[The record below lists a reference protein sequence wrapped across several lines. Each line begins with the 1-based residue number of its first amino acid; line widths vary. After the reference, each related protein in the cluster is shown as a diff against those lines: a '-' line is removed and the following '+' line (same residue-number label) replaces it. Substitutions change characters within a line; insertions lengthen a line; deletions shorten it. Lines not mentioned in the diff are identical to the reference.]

1 MSHREFFEAQQIL
14 NTLFQSGHMIGE
26 LSREFLFDQLVVNA
40 RRMVSGNLVMS
51 RHQIPIQPQTQT
63 STLVRTQPPR
73 SNQIIRNPL
82 EKTVVIA
89 KKKLETACPEAC
101 AICQE
106 TPKYKD
112 AVCTECK
119 HYYCKSCW
127 ESWMNTPRS
136 NRSCPTCRKD
146 MPRTTSYKPRA
157 TKRPLI
163 IIEDDD

>member
-14 NTLFQSGHMIGE
+14 NTLFQSGHMIDE
-26 LSREFLFDQLVVNA
+26 THRQFLFDQLVVHA
-40 RRMVSGNLVMS
+40 RRMVGGNLVAS
-51 RHQIPIQPQTQT
+51 RPQIPIQPQTQT
-63 STLVRTQPPR
+63 STSVRTQPPR
-73 SNQIIRNPL
+73 SNQTIRNPL

-89 KKKLETACPEAC
+89 KKKLETACPEIC

-112 AVCTECK
+112 AVCTECN
-119 HYYCKSCW
+119 HYYCKPCW
-127 ESWMNTPRS
+127 ESWMNAPRS
-136 NRSCPTCRKD
+136 NKNCPTCRKE